1 MRNPCSKAYKQFRII
16 FIYIMKI
23 IHISECAN
31 QDPVLLEEDSKQD
44 SKSENQIHLFTQF
57 FISSNPQRNQ
67 EIKECLRKNAE
78 NPLIHTI
85 HLLNERI
92 YLPRELGTHSTKI
105 KQVDIKA
112 RLKYKDVFQYIR
124 TNEIKGYHVI
134 ANSDIFLDETLEKVR
149 LSDIHQKRKMFAL
162 LRFEYNG
169 VLSTIFGPRFDS
181 QDTWIFHSRFPI
193 QESWEKAFWF
203 ELGQPGCD
211 NKLLYLMKILGY
223 DIYNDPLLVRTYHY
237 HTSKHR
243 TYGQKDVIQEPWAV
257 CVPARYDYRTM
268 ASLGIDSTHV
278 SNQIKGK
285 VTFEDNDK
293 IHDYLL
299 GKIDANQ
306 PFILPRISGIE
317 NNFAVFGRIAKM
329 GVTPNIQ
336 NYVKRV
342 LPAMKNNAGIQISNM
357 NSFFK
362 YSDLYLSAFDHC
374 EIYCGW
380 EPQGNYIHH
389 IAESHQYILDKYAK
403 QIVWSFA
410 LDIFHYIF
418 VRPWT
423 HAFRG
428 KRILVIS
435 TFAESIREKIPIRE
449 KIYGIDLFP
458 ECEITCIKPP
468 QTQAGE
474 PAREFDIELAD
485 FYMRLDAVKDTY
497 DIALVSCG
505 GYANPVCAHIYESGK
520 SAIYVGGVLQMYFG
534 ILGKRWLKER
544 PDIVRLFLNE
554 HWSRPKPEERPQ
566 NCEAVEGGCYW

>member
-1 MRNPCSKAYKQFRII
+1 
-16 FIYIMKI
+16 MKI
-23 IHISECAN
+23 IHISERAH
-31 QDPVLLEEDSKQD
+31 QEPALLAKD
-44 SKSENQIHLFTQF
+44 SKSDEENQFHLFTQF

-85 HLLNERI
+85 HLLNERV
-92 YLPRELGTHSTKI
+92 YSPNELGTHSTKI

-134 ANSDIFLDETLEKVR
+134 VNSDIFLDETLERVR

-169 VLSTIFGPRFDS
+169 GNLQSQPIFGPRFDS

-193 QESWEKAFWF
+193 QESWEKTFLF

-211 NKLLYLMKILGY
+211 NKLLYLMKIFGY
-223 DIYNDPLLVRTYHY
+223 DIYNDPVLVRTYHF
-237 HTSKHR
+237 HSSKHR
-243 TYGQKDVIQEPWAV
+243 TYGQKDVVKEPWAV
-257 CVPARYDYRTM
+257 CVPARYEHRIM
-268 ASLGIDSTHV
+268 ASSLGIDLNHA
-278 SNQIKGK
+278 SNQTNQFRN

-293 IHDYLL
+293 IHDYIL

-317 NNFAVFGRIAKM
+317 NNFAVFGRFVKM
-329 GVTPNIQ
+329 NNGVTPPNIK
-336 NYVKRV
+336 NYVQNV
-342 LPAMKNNAGIQISNM
+342 LPAMKNNAGIKISDM
-357 NSFFK
+357 YSFVK

-374 EIYCGW
+374 DMYCGW

-389 IAESHQYILDKYAK
+389 IAESHQYMLNKYAAK

-449 KIYGIDLFP
+449 KIYGVDLFP
-458 ECEITCIKPP
+458 DCEITCIKPP

-485 FYMRLDAVKDTY
+485 FYVRLDAIKDTY

-544 PDIVRLFLNE
+544 PDVVRLFLNE
-554 HWSRPKPEERPQ
+554 HWSKPKPEERPK
-566 NCEAVEGGCYW
+566 NCDAVEGGCYW